1 MRAAYGPL
9 FAVRPARRLV
19 GVSLLGRLSTG
30 AYPIPLI
37 LLIQGTTHSYALA
50 GAAEATNLAAAA
62 LTGPTRGRALD
73 RFGSRRAIPP
83 IALTRAAAIGAL
95 WPVATTRAPVAII
108 LITAVAGIAAPAL
121 PTAMRLQ
128 WQRLLGPGDPR
139 LPQAYAFEAL
149 AQVFLFV
156 AGPLLAAAG
165 IATVGAGATLVATAG
180 LLLAG
185 ALPFALFAVAD
196 ETQRPP
202 PGTPRVR
209 LIRVAGL
216 QTLVIATVAAD
227 AALGIIDIAV
237 TAFAKQHGHP
247 SAAGLLLAV
256 FCLASVLG
264 GIAYGARR
272 WHATASRRLP
282 AILAVAA
289 LLYLPLAAAVS
300 PAQLAGLLAIA
311 GAPFAA
317 QWTTTYLVLDRVAP
331 NHASGEAMSWL
342 SAANAAG
349 VGLGYLLA
357 GVIIQ
362 TASTTDAFLAAAG
375 LLACSTLFVLARQT
389 TLTQAPLSASPAAGE
404 VDTHREEPARHVN
417 GKSAKR
423 PLPEL
428 LQ

>member
-1 MRAAYGPL
+1 VRAAYGLL

-19 GVSLLGRLSTG
+19 VVSLLGRLSTG

-50 GAAEATNLAAAA
+50 GVAEATNLAAAA
-62 LTGPTRGRALD
+62 LTGPARGRALD

-83 IALTRAAAIGAL
+83 IALTRAAALALL
-95 WPVATTRAPVAII
+95 WPVATTRVPVAII
-108 LITAVAGIAAPAL
+108 LVTAVAGIAAPAL

-128 WQRLLGPGDPR
+128 WQRLLAPDDGR

-156 AGPLLAAAG
+156 AGPLLAAFG
-165 IATVGAGATLVATAG
+165 IATVGPGATLLATAG

-185 ALPFALFAVAD
+185 ALPFALLAVAD
-196 ETQRPP
+196 DAKPP
-202 PGTPRVR
+202 PRDTPRVR
-209 LIRVAGL
+209 VIRLAGL

-227 AALGIIDIAV
+227 AALGIVDIAV
-237 TAFAKQHGHP
+237 TAFAKQHGNR

-264 GIAYGARR
+264 GAAYGARR
-272 WHATASRRLP
+272 WRATPSRRLP

-289 LLYLPLAAAVS
+289 LLYLPLAAAVT

-311 GAPFAA
+311 GTPFAA
-317 QWTTTYLVLDRVAP
+317 QWTTTYLVLDQVAP
-331 NHASGEAMSWL
+331 HHASGEAMSWI

-357 GVIIQ
+357 GAIVQ
-362 TASTTDAFLAAAG
+362 TTSTTDAFLAAAG
-375 LLACSTLFVLARQT
+375 LLAGSTLFVLTRQP
-389 TLTQAPLSASPAAGE
+389 TLTQARLSASPQRRAE
-404 VDTHREEPARHVN
+404 
-417 GKSAKR
+417 
-423 PLPEL
+423 
-428 LQ
+428 